1 MPGTIGNVFK
11 VKATSSL
18 PPAKAV
24 WQVEL
29 GDDPK
34 EALIYT
40 NLGYDLIALAMA
52 KLGIA
57 MSEHIL
63 GDDTK
68 LNALAAEASG
78 RVEP

>member
-1 MPGTIGNVFK
+1 MKMGQKFK
-11 VKATSSL
+11 VEVTSDM
-18 PPAKAV
+18 PPARAEWAV
-24 WQVEL
+24 DL

-34 EALIYT
+34 EVLIYT
-40 NLGYDLIALAMA
+40 NLGYDLIAVAMA
-52 KLGIA
+52 KLGVA

-78 RVEP
+78 RVDP

>member
-1 MPGTIGNVFK
+1 MSIGSVFK
-11 VKATSSL
+11 VKVSSTL

-24 WQVEL
+24 WQVDL

-34 EALIYT
+34 DALIYT

-52 KLGIA
+52 KLGVA

-68 LNALAAEASG
+68 LNALAAEANG
-78 RVEP
+78 RVDP